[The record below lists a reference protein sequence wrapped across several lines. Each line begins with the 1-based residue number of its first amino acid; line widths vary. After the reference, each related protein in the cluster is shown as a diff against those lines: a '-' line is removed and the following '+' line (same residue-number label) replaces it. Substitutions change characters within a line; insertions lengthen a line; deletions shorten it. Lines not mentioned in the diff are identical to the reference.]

1 MKIKE
6 DNHINDNFILKSP
19 KLKGD
24 VVENIL
30 ALLSIDKDYS
40 ISELLF
46 EIKRKLPLLP
56 YKILRKY
63 LVYLA
68 DYELISYNGQRHSYQ
83 IEDNGVDLL
92 ELIKREKEKSNI
104 KYSDNLLITIERDSE
119 KRRVV

>member
-1 MKIKE
+1 MKIKA
-6 DNHINDNFILKSP
+6 DTHINDNFIIKSP
-19 KLKGD
+19 KLKGE

-68 DYELISYNGQRHSYQ
+68 DYDLISYNGQRHSYQ

-92 ELIKREKEKSNI
+92 ELIKREKEKSKI
-104 KYSDNLLITIERDSE
+104 KYSDNLLITIERE
-119 KRRVV
+119 V